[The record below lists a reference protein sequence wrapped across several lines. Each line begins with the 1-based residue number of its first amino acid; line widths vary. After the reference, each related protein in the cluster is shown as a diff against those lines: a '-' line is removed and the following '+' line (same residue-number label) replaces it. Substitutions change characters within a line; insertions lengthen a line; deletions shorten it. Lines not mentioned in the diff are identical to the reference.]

1 MVVHM
6 DDVVRELGCCLQ
18 LVLFHLREMEKLAA
32 PGRALELISDEWVVR
47 LLTFLLRQKC
57 VIEVARL
64 LYVLLCDD
72 RGLPP
77 EAGLLDG
84 DGLSLH
90 TRWLS
95 AFYAGQHYGRRTK
108 GAAFCTPLF

>member
-1 MVVHM
+1 M
-6 DDVVRELGCCLQ
+6 
-18 LVLFHLREMEKLAA
+18 LFHLREMEKLAA

-64 LYVLLCDD
+64 LYVLRCDD

-77 EAGLLDG
+77 QAGLLDS

-95 AFYAGQHYGRRTK
+95 AFYAGQHFGRRTE
-108 GAAFCTPLF
+108 GGVSAA